1 VPDPLPVPAPRAAAP
16 PVPAARA
23 AAPAIPAARAAA
35 PAVPAARPAAP
46 AIPAA
51 RPATPAIP
59 GARAAAPAV
68 PGARPPKT
76 AEVIAGRLR
85 GRIVRGE
92 LSAGSRLPPEAE
104 LQQQLGVSRPT
115 LREAFRILE
124 AESLL
129 SVRRGA
135 RGGAQIVTPDR
146 SVAARHIGS
155 LLQVS
160 GATIGEVYEARL
172 AIEPTAA
179 RLLAL
184 RGGPDAVRTLRT
196 HLILLRAVVAGGPSD
211 EEWSR
216 ASSRF
221 HDLIVELCG
230 NKALAISAGVLR
242 EIATTHAAVAV
253 TRPETPATM
262 ARAVRSYTRL
272 AGFVEAADG
281 YGAERHWRAHLQAAG
296 ATLGAEALDL
306 YGEPN
311 LTGQ

>member
-1 VPDPLPVPAPRAAAP
+1 VPDPLPAPRP
-16 PVPAARA
+16 L
-23 AAPAIPAARAAA
+23 
-35 PAVPAARPAAP
+35 
-46 AIPAA
+46 
-51 RPATPAIP
+51 
-59 GARAAAPAV
+59 
-68 PGARPPKT
+68 KT

-92 LSAGSRLPPEAE
+92 LRAGSRLPPEAE
-104 LQQQLGVSRPT
+104 LQLQFGVSRPT

-135 RGGAQIVTPDR
+135 RGGAQVVTPDR
-146 SVAARHIGS
+146 SVAARHVGN

-160 GATIGEVYEARL
+160 GATIAEVYEARL

-179 RLLAL
+179 RMLAL
-184 RGGPDAVRTLRT
+184 RGGPDAARTLRA
-196 HLILLRAVVAGGPSD
+196 HLTLLRAVVAGGPSAA
-211 EEWSR
+211 EWSR
-216 ASSRF
+216 ASSGF

-230 NKALAISAGVLR
+230 NKALAVSAGVLR
-242 EIATTHAAVAV
+242 EIAATHAAVALV
-253 TRPETPATM
+253 RPDTAATM
-262 ARAVRSYTRL
+262 ARAVLSYTRL

-281 YGAERHWRAHLQAAG
+281 YGAERHWRAHLQTAG

-306 YGEPN
+306 YGGCG